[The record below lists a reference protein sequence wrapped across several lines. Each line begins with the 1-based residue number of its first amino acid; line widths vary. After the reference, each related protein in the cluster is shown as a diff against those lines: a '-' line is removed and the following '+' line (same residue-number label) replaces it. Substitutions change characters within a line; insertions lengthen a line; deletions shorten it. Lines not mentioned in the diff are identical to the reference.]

1 MGKIDFTQGDFYMEN
16 MGLNEIREKFLS
28 FFESK
33 EHLRLKSFSLIPK
46 NDPSILL
53 INAGMTPLKPYF
65 TGAKVPPAPRITTCQ
80 KCIRTPDIERVGKTA
95 RHGTYFEMLGNFS
108 FGDYFKE
115 EAIAWGWEFC
125 TKVLNM
131 PYEKLFVTVYHEDD
145 EAYKIWN
152 EKVGLPKEKIFKMGK
167 EDNFWEHGTGPC
179 GPCSE
184 IFFDRGVEK
193 GCKSPTCNVGCDCD
207 RYVEFWNLVF
217 TQFNKEEDGTYTP
230 LAKKNIDTG
239 GGLERFACI
248 MQGVDNL
255 FEVDTVKA
263 ILEYVCKIT
272 NVSYGKDAKTDT
284 AIRVMT
290 DHARSTVMMI
300 CDGILPDNAGRGYV
314 LRRLLRRAARYG
326 RLLGRNEPFLH
337 DIASVVIRESAQAYP
352 ELAAKE
358 DFIKTVILKEEESF
372 ARTVLQGMNILNEY
386 IDGLKSGNHDTLT
399 GDMVFK
405 LHDTFG
411 FPLDL
416 TREIASENGCQI
428 DEKGF
433 FEAMSVQKKTTREI
447 SLKNRAG
454 AAWGA
459 AALPEEIKN
468 EPRTIFVGYD
478 ALECDATLKFILA
491 GNEFPQLTDK
501 ASAGDEITVIVE
513 KTPFYAQSGGQ
524 SGDTGTIYGEGF
536 AINIT
541 DTRKTSEGVV
551 LHSGTV
557 AEGNVAAGCAV
568 TLSVDK
574 SDRMATARNHTT
586 THLLHKALRMVLGD
600 HVAQAG
606 SDVSTKRLRFDFSH
620 FSAMTPDERDS
631 VEQIVNDA
639 ILSDYEVM
647 TTIMTVE
654 EAKDSGAIALFDDK
668 YSGEVRVVSVGDF
681 SKELCGGTHLRSSS
695 QACLFKIVSESAV
708 AAGVRR
714 LEAVTGKE
722 AMNMVF
728 EEENTLKSASQS
740 LKTSPAELVKRVD
753 ATLEKIRLLEKNLEA
768 KQSELAKAGADKM
781 LDDVIESG
789 DLKLLFTVVDSDNAD
804 ELRNMADKIKD
815 LLGECVV
822 VLGSVQDDKISFVAM
837 ATKNAVAKG
846 AHAGNIIKE
855 TAKVAGGGGGGRP
868 DMAQAGGK
876 DTSKIGDA
884 MAKAKEV
891 CLGQLEK

>member
-822 VLGSVQDDKISFVAM
+822 VLGSVQGDKISFVAM

>member
-1 MGKIDFTQGDFYMEN
+1 MEN

-822 VLGSVQDDKISFVAM
+822 VLGSVQGDKISFVAM

>member
-1 MGKIDFTQGDFYMEN
+1 MEN

-80 KCIRTPDIERVGKTA
+80 KCIRTPDIERVGKTS

-145 EAYKIWN
+145 EAYQIWN

-184 IFFDRGVEK
+184 IFFDRGIEK
-193 GCKSPTCNVGCDCD
+193 GCGSPTCNVGCDCD

-217 TQFNKEEDGTYTP
+217 TQFNKEEDGSYTP

-263 ILEYVCKIT
+263 ILDYVCKIT

-326 RLLGRNEPFLH
+326 RLLGRSEPFLH

-386 IDGLKSGNHDTLT
+386 IDGLKSSNQDTLT

-433 FEAMSVQKKTTREI
+433 FEAMSIQKKTTREI

-459 AALPEEIKN
+459 AALPEEIKG
-468 EPRTIFVGYD
+468 EPKTMFVGYD
-478 ALECDATLKFILA
+478 TLECDAVLKFILS
-491 GNEFPQLTDK
+491 GNEIPQLAEK
-501 ASAGDEITVIVE
+501 ATAGDDITVIVE

-536 AINIT
+536 VINIT

-557 AEGNVAAGCAV
+557 AAGDVAAGSSI

-586 THLLHKALRMVLGD
+586 THLLHKALRIVLGD

-606 SDVSTKRLRFDFSH
+606 SDVSNKRLRFDFSH
-620 FSAMTPDERDS
+620 FSAMTSDERDL

-647 TTIMTVE
+647 TTIMTVD
-654 EAKDSGAIALFDDK
+654 EAKESGAIALFDDK
-668 YSGEVRVVSVGDF
+668 YSGEVRVISVGDF

-753 ATLEKIRLLEKNLEA
+753 ATLEKIRILEKNLEA

-789 DLKLLFTVVDSDNAD
+789 ELKLLFTIVDSDNVD

-815 LLGECVV
+815 ILGECIV
-822 VLGSVQDDKISFVAM
+822 VLGSVQGDKISFVAM
-837 ATKNAVAKG
+837 ATKEAVSKG

-876 DTSKIGDA
+876 DISKIGDA

-891 CLGQLEK
+891 CLSQLG